1 MTAIQKIHLP
11 MAGGQLFFRTSGKG
25 PLLVLLHPSPQHSG
39 RMEGLL
45 SLLSPHFQVVA
56 PDTPGYGLSDQ
67 LQPAPEQMSDYLP
80 FIEAIREHFC
90 ASAIYLYGTATG
102 AQLAIAYA
110 LAYPEKVNHLFLD
123 NAAHFDED
131 MRNQLLEKYFISLE
145 PTPNGAHLERLWQM
159 AEKSCLFFPWYSEDE
174 KHRIANVLPPPEII
188 QGIVQDH
195 LIAGKDYGRAYR
207 AAFLH
212 EKAAHL
218 QQLKIPA
225 TFFRWLGSPLL
236 SYMNHL
242 LEFELPANIQVVDTP
257 AGLSERWKVMQQ
269 TIFSVLFKS

>member
-1 MTAIQKIHLP
+1 MTSIQKIHLP
-11 MAGGQLFFRTSGKG
+11 MAEGQLFFRTSGKG

-39 RMEGLL
+39 RMEGLI

-56 PDTPGYGLSDQ
+56 PDTPGYGLSDP
-67 LQPAPEQMSDYLP
+67 LHPAPEQMKDYLP
-80 FIEAIREHFC
+80 FIEAIRAHFC
-90 ASAIYLYGTATG
+90 ASALYLYGTATG

-110 LAYPEKVNHLFLD
+110 LAYPEKVNHLFID
-123 NAAHFDED
+123 NAAHFGDD
-131 MRNQLLEKYFISLE
+131 MRKQLLENYFISLE
-145 PTPNGAHLERLWQM
+145 PSSNGAHLKRLWQM
-159 AEKSCLFFPWYSEDE
+159 AERSCLFFPWYCEDE
-174 KHRIANVLPPPEII
+174 KHRIANALPAPDII

-195 LIAGKDYGRAYR
+195 LLAGKDYARAYR

-212 EKAAHL
+212 EQAANL

-225 TFFRWLGSPLL
+225 TLFRWLGSPLL
-236 SYMNHL
+236 PYINHL

-269 TIFSVLFKS
+269 SFFSVLFNA

>member
-1 MTAIQKIHLP
+1 MTSIQKIHLP
-11 MAGGQLFFRTSGKG
+11 MAEGQLFFRTSGKG

-39 RMEGLL
+39 RMEGLI

-56 PDTPGYGLSDQ
+56 PDTPGYGLSDP
-67 LQPAPEQMSDYLP
+67 LHPAPEQMKDYLP
-80 FIEAIREHFC
+80 FIEAIRAHFC
-90 ASAIYLYGTATG
+90 ASALYLYGTATG

-110 LAYPEKVNHLFLD
+110 LAYPEKVNHLFID
-123 NAAHFDED
+123 NAAHFGDD
-131 MRNQLLEKYFISLE
+131 MRKQLLENYFISLE
-145 PTPNGAHLERLWQM
+145 PSSNGAHLERLWQM
-159 AEKSCLFFPWYSEDE
+159 AERSCLFFPWYCEDE
-174 KHRIANVLPPPEII
+174 KHRIANALPAPDII

-195 LIAGKDYGRAYR
+195 LLAGKDYTRAYR

-212 EKAAHL
+212 EQAANL

-225 TFFRWLGSPLL
+225 TLFRWLGSPLL
-236 SYMNHL
+236 PYINHL

-269 TIFSVLFKS
+269 SFFSVLFNA